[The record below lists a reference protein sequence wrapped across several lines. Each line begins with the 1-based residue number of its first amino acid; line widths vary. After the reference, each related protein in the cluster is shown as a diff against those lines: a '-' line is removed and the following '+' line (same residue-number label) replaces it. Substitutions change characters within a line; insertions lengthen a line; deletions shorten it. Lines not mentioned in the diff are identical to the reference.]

1 VTGQTKSGSQAHHE
15 QKNIKDTCTYV
26 ARIGV
31 TRGPT
36 LEPGLGLG
44 LAGERLVAGSLPTGT
59 RPGSARNGNG
69 DVGPPSSRLTTRRKV
84 HEGPVQC
91 GLGSSRGRGPRRPNP
106 WTKTLAIGTWN
117 VTSLGGKEPELV
129 REVERYRLEIVGLT
143 STHSLGS
150 GTQLLERGWTL
161 HYSGVA
167 QGERRRGWCGLAYSS
182 PAQPPCVGVHP
193 VNERVA
199 SLRLRVGDRSLAVV
213 CAYGPN
219 SSTEYPAFL
228 ESLGGVLDS
237 APTGDSI
244 VLLGDF
250 NAHVGNNS
258 DTWRGVIGRNGL
270 PDLNPSGVLLLDF
283 CASHSLSIT
292 NTMFEHKG
300 VHQCTW
306 HQDTL
311 GRRSMIDF
319 VVVSSDLRP
328 YVLDTR
334 VKRGAELST
343 DHHLVVSWIRWQR
356 RKLDRPGR
364 PKRIV
369 RVCWERL
376 AEPSVREVFNSH
388 LRKSFSQIPREAGDI
403 ESESG
408 PCSLPPLSLTTAK
421 VRSCGRLKVSGAR
434 CCRGVPAGQASRSLG
449 RWSWRQKLRVWE
461 EFGEAM
467 EEDYRSA
474 SKRFWQTVRRLR
486 RGKQYSANT
495 VYSAGGELLTSTG
508 DIVGRWK
515 KYFEDLLNPTDLPS
529 NEEAEAGV
537 SEVDSSI
544 TQAEVTEVVRKLLAV
559 ARRRG
564 WMRSALSTSNLWML
578 WGCLG

>member
-1 VTGQTKSGSQAHHE
+1 MA
-15 QKNIKDTCTYV
+15 
-26 ARIGV
+26 
-31 TRGPT
+31 
-36 LEPGLGLG
+36 
-44 LAGERLVAGSLPTGT
+44 
-59 RPGSARNGNG
+59 

-91 GLGSSRGRGPRRPNP
+91 GLGSSRGGGPRTTQSLDQNSGNRDMECH
-106 WTKTLAIGTWN
+106 LA
-117 VTSLGGKEPELV
+117 GGKEPELV

-167 QGERRRGWCGLAYSS
+167 QGERRRAGVGLLIAPQLSRH
-182 PAQPPCVGVHP
+182 VLEFTP

-270 PDLNPSGVLLLDF
+270 PIDLNPSGVLLLDF

-403 ESESG
+403 ESEWTMFSASIVDDG
-408 PCSLPPLSLTTAK
+408 ASR
-421 VRSCGRLKVSGAR
+421 VRSCGTL
-434 CCRGVPAGQASRSLG
+434 
-449 RWSWRQKLRVWE
+449 
-461 EFGEAM
+461 
-467 EEDYRSA
+467 
-474 SKRFWQTVRRLR
+474 
-486 RGKQYSANT
+486 
-495 VYSAGGELLTSTG
+495 
-508 DIVGRWK
+508 
-515 KYFEDLLNPTDLPS
+515 
-529 NEEAEAGV
+529 
-537 SEVDSSI
+537 
-544 TQAEVTEVVRKLLAV
+544 
-559 ARRRG
+559 
-564 WMRSALSTSNLWML
+564 
-578 WGCLG
+578 

>member
-1 VTGQTKSGSQAHHE
+1 MATWARLPVGSPPAGRSMRGRC
-15 QKNIKDTCTYV
+15 NVVWV
-26 ARIGV
+26 AVVAG
-31 TRGPT
+31 
-36 LEPGLGLG
+36 G
-44 LAGERLVAGSLPTGT
+44 LASTTQSLDQN
-59 RPGSARNGNG
+59 SGNR
-69 DVGPPSSRLTTRRKV
+69 DMEC
-84 HEGPVQC
+84 H
-91 GLGSSRGRGPRRPNP
+91 
-106 WTKTLAIGTWN
+106 LA
-117 VTSLGGKEPELV
+117 GGKEPELV

-167 QGERRRGWCGLAYSS
+167 QGE
-182 PAQPPCVGVHP
+182 Q
-193 VNERVA
+193 RVA

-213 CAYGPN
+213 CA
-219 SSTEYPAFL
+219 STGRTAVQSTQAFL

-403 ESESG
+403 ESEWTMFSA
-408 PCSLPPLSLTTAK
+408 SIVDAMA
-421 VRSCGRLKVSGAR
+421 VRSCGRKVSGA
-434 CCRGVPAGQASRSLG
+434 CCGGNPRTRGGHRKPKQAAARTVLEA
-449 RWSWRQKLRVWE
+449 KTRVWE

-529 NEEAEAGV
+529 NPM
-537 SEVDSSI
+537 
-544 TQAEVTEVVRKLLAV
+544 RK
-559 ARRRG
+559 RR
-564 WMRSALSTSNLWML
+564 
-578 WGCLG
+578 LGSLRWTRPSPKPKSLR

>member
-1 VTGQTKSGSQAHHE
+1 MECH
-15 QKNIKDTCTYV
+15 
-26 ARIGV
+26 
-31 TRGPT
+31 
-36 LEPGLGLG
+36 
-44 LAGERLVAGSLPTGT
+44 
-59 RPGSARNGNG
+59 
-69 DVGPPSSRLTTRRKV
+69 LT
-84 HEGPVQC
+84 
-91 GLGSSRGRGPRRPNP
+91 
-106 WTKTLAIGTWN
+106 
-117 VTSLGGKEPELV
+117 GGKEPELV

-167 QGERRRGWCGLAYSS
+167 QGERRRAGVGLLIAPQLSRHR
-182 PAQPPCVGVHP
+182 VLEFTP

-270 PDLNPSGVLLLDF
+270 PDLKPSGVLLLDF
-283 CASHSLSIT
+283 CASHGLSIT
-292 NTMFEHKG
+292 NTMYEQYKG

-328 YVLDTR
+328 YVLDTL

-403 ESESG
+403 ESEWTMFSA
-408 PCSLPPLSLTTAK
+408 SIVDVA
-421 VRSCGRLKVSGAR
+421 VRSCGRKVSGA
-434 CCRGVPAGQASRSLG
+434 CRGG
-449 RWSWRQKLRVWE
+449 
-461 EFGEAM
+461 
-467 EEDYRSA
+467 
-474 SKRFWQTVRRLR
+474 
-486 RGKQYSANT
+486 
-495 VYSAGGELLTSTG
+495 
-508 DIVGRWK
+508 
-515 KYFEDLLNPTDLPS
+515 NP
-529 NEEAEAGV
+529 
-537 SEVDSSI
+537 
-544 TQAEVTEVVRKLLAV
+544 
-559 ARRRG
+559 
-564 WMRSALSTSNLWML
+564 
-578 WGCLG
+578 